1 MGGNMKK
8 LLTVFVIVMMVISSV
23 FAGGAAESA
32 AQQSS
37 VKKLDLGTIY
47 TPGST
52 CDLANQKFV
61 ELLNASGL
69 FDVTYYNNAQLGSAT
84 DLAEAIQNGADMI
97 IFIGPGDYAD
107 AYNVPKL
114 SLVATPFL
122 YNDITD
128 IYGITES
135 ELWGGLLSQAES
147 NGLHMVNA
155 PVVSGSRYFLTNKPV
170 YTPEDFKGMKIR
182 TPNGEI
188 YINTMKAF
196 NATPAGIAVSELYTS
211 LAQKIVDGCEFPF
224 ADAYT
229 RQLYEVVKYGAN
241 QAYVTTH
248 DFWGMSSSLW
258 NSLTAEQQKV
268 INEAA
273 AEASAYSFEI
283 FRGLEAEGKQ
293 KLIDNGMKFVDVDIE
308 SFRACVDTFYSLMN
322 WDADFVAQIEGAM
335 AAYRAKN

>member
-1 MGGNMKK
+1 MEWLQGDSLHEECG
-8 LLTVFVIVMMVISSV
+8 VI
-23 FAGGAAESA
+23 G
-32 AQQSS
+32 
-37 VKKLDLGTIY
+37 IY
-47 TPGST
+47 RTE
-52 CDLANQKFV
+52 K
-61 ELLNASGL
+61 NASRLAYYGL
-69 FDVTYYNNAQLGSAT
+69 
-84 DLAEAIQNGADMI
+84 
-97 IFIGPGDYAD
+97 YA
-107 AYNVPKL
+107 L
-114 SLVATPFL
+114 QHR
-122 YNDITD
+122 
-128 IYGITES
+128 GQES
-135 ELWGGLLSQAES
+135 
-147 NGLHMVNA
+147 
-155 PVVSGSRYFLTNKPV
+155 
-170 YTPEDFKGMKIR
+170 
-182 TPNGEI
+182 
-188 YINTMKAF
+188 
-196 NATPAGIAVSELYTS
+196 AGIAVSELYTS